1 VVEIVVAV
9 AEVVA
14 VAIPLAIQI
23 IQNNDM
29 KIALK
34 HKLGAIFFYF
44 PNRISSNF
52 CFISSE
58 S

>member
-29 KIALK
+29 KI
-34 HKLGAIFFYF
+34 GAVK
-44 PNRISSNF
+44 
-52 CFISSE
+52 
-58 S
+58 

>member
-29 KIALK
+29 KIGGVK
-34 HKLGAIFFYF
+34 KLD
-44 PNRISSNF
+44 
-52 CFISSE
+52 
-58 S
+58 